1 MRPSHATSAL
11 IGLLL
16 LAGCGSTGPGET
28 SAGVSPGTQAP
39 ASQTPASQEPT
50 GQTPTGVPTSAR
62 PAPTIT
68 NTKAVQ
74 VERDGEPAIVTGVRH
89 AAHPGFDRI
98 VIDFKGE
105 VPGYAVEWQDELTED
120 GSGEKIDVPGVYLH
134 VRLTPANAHDD
145 DGKPTWKGGPIYQAD
160 LGNVRNVVRTGD
172 FEAHVGVG
180 IVLDKTAPFQ
190 VKAYDDPARLV
201 IDIAS

>member
-1 MRPSHATSAL
+1 MRPSHATTAL

-16 LAGCGSTGPGET
+16 LAGCGGTGPGET
-28 SAGVSPGTQAP
+28 SAGVSPG
-39 ASQTPASQEPT
+39 SQEPT
-50 GQTPTGVPTSAR
+50 SQTTGQSTTGQSTAAPSPAS

-74 VERDGEPAIVTGVRH
+74 VDRDGEPAIVTGVRH
-89 AAHPGFDRI
+89 AAHPGFDRV

-105 VPGYAVEWQDELTED
+105 VPGYTVEWQDELTED

-145 DGKPTWKGGPIYQAD
+145 DGKPTWVGGPIYQAD

-180 IVLDKTAPFQ
+180 IVLDRTAPFQ